1 MESQYPSILANCTWT
16 LMPLPIGQKTIIP
29 KWIYCCKPSLKG
41 VGIMDKARLL
51 AKGFQQKAGIN
62 HSNTFAHV
70 VKWKTIWL
78 FSALATHLQ

>member
-1 MESQYPSILANCTWT
+1 
-16 LMPLPIGQKTIIP
+16 
-29 KWIYCCKPSLKG
+29 
-41 VGIMDKARLL
+41 MDKARLL

-78 FSALATHLQ
+78 FSALATHLQWIFIHLDVQIVFLNGSLI